1 MIDDGGC
8 GNDTGG
14 REVSDDDDGE
24 DGTCVIIQSSVD
36 EDNDCDT
43 DYCFT
48 DDDDKDDNSNNNDD
62 DNDALKYCSC
72 TYNDTVFSDVD
83 IRSHLGCIYNTV
95 LFNNYMISNMK
106 RKECNP
112 KTNIITNDKYHIFGV
127 FDSRATTK
135 SLLLQVTYCCMMWVY
150 MCTSLSL

>member
-1 MIDDGGC
+1 MC
-8 GNDTGG
+8 NNTG
-14 REVSDDDDGE
+14 VD
-24 DGTCVIIQSSVD
+24 QD
-36 EDNDCDT
+36 EDDCFSNDNHDE
-43 DYCFT
+43 
-48 DDDDKDDNSNNNDD
+48 DDNSNNDDDD
-62 DNDALKYCSC
+62 DNDALKYCSR
-72 TYNDTVFSDVD
+72 TYNDTVFSNVD
-83 IRSHLGCIYNTV
+83 IRSHLCCIYNTV

-127 FDSRATTK
+127 YDFRAATM